1 MAQHPKVFGRMEE
14 KLLELLSVRRGHFVL
29 ESGHHGNLWLDLD
42 ALFLRP
48 AALLPFARE
57 LARRL
62 AAHRIE
68 AVVGPLTGGAFVAE
82 MVAAELDVRFAFAER
97 QVGAHGVTYSIPDAL
112 QPHLRGR
119 AVAIVDD
126 AINAGSATR
135 ATFAALTTIGARPV
149 AVCALLILGN
159 TARTFIEANQLAV
172 ESIAR
177 LGNELWM
184 PASCPLCAS
193 GVPLEEPC

>member
-1 MAQHPKVFGRMEE
+1 MEE
-14 KLLELLSVRRGHFVL
+14 KLLELLSARRGHFVL

-62 AAHRIE
+62 TAPRIE

-82 MVAAELDVRFAFAER
+82 MVATELDVRFAFAER
-97 QVGAHGVTYSIPDAL
+97 HVGTRGVTYSIPDAH

-119 AVAIVDD
+119 SVAIIDD

-135 ATFAALTTIGARPV
+135 ATYAALTTLGARPV
-149 AVCALLILGN
+149 AVGALLILGE
-159 TARTFIEANQLAV
+159 TALPFFEASGVAV
-172 ESIAR
+172 ASVAR
-177 LGNELWM
+177 LPNELWQ
-184 PASCPLCAS
+184 PAACPLCRE
-193 GVPLEEPC
+193 GVPLDGAPRQD

>member
-1 MAQHPKVFGRMEE
+1 MEE

-48 AALLPFARE
+48 AKLRPFTRD

-62 AAHRIE
+62 SRHGIE
-68 AVVGPLTGGAFVAE
+68 AVVGPLVGGAFVAE
-82 MVAAELDVRFAFAER
+82 MIAVELDLCFAFAER
-97 QVGAHGVTYSIPDAL
+97 RADAEGVTYAIPDAFRD
-112 QPHLRGR
+112 HLRGR
-119 AVAIVDD
+119 PVAIVDD

-135 ATFAALTTIGARPV
+135 ATFAALTTLGARPV
-149 AVCALLILGN
+149 AVGALLILGE
-159 TARTFIEANQLAV
+159 TALPFFAANRLAV

-177 LGNELWM
+177 LANDLWE
-184 PASCPLCAS
+184 PAACPLCAA
-193 GVPLEEPC
+193 GVPLSSPPV